1 MVIPDRMFNKFWQI
15 REKQLFNQN
24 QVEVPNTNINNNK
37 KKNNFDLL
45 KGLNKIF
52 CRSIFDS
59 FGECL
64 DF

>member
-1 MVIPDRMFNKFWQI
+1 MIS
-15 REKQLFNQN
+15 L
-24 QVEVPNTNINNNK
+24 NNNNIRK
-37 KKNNFDLL
+37 KQNNDFL